1 MCCCDTSKPIVIID
15 VAIMDHQMVVI
26 MVHIGKNM
34 IDDIL
39 LDRGSWANAI
49 TDELRWN
56 LGLLPP

>member
-1 MCCCDTSKPIVIID
+1 MCCCDTSKPIFIID

-56 LGLLPP
+56 LGLSPP